1 MNRNS
6 YIVLFFIAALTVL
19 LVGFANEE
27 TPRSKKTLPKT
38 KIQLGEKLFF
48 ERMLSKDNSISCA
61 SCHKPE
67 YAFADTVKFSLGVGG
82 SFALR
87 NTPSAMNLAG
97 HFPFFYDG
105 RAETLETQALG
116 PIENPLEMALPI
128 DSALARLNRN
138 PYYSKAFRK
147 IYHQQATAKNLG
159 DALAAYEKS
168 LFTVSAFDK
177 WAQGDSA
184 ALSAS
189 AIRGRKVFMEKG
201 DCFVCHKGVDFS
213 NDEFKNIGLYNGKE
227 LNDVGRF
234 AITKD
239 SADLGKFKT
248 PGLRNVAVTGPY
260 MHNGMFSTLRE
271 VIDYYN
277 QPSQFVNGSIAT
289 DTLIRPLNLSA
300 TEKDDLEAFLRS
312 LTGPAYEK
320 TIR

>member
-1 MNRNS
+1 MNRRS
-6 YIVLFFIAALTVL
+6 HIVLFFIAALTTL
-19 LVGFANEE
+19 LVGFADQE
-27 TPRSKKTLPKT
+27 TPASKKSLPKT

-48 ERMLSKDNSISCA
+48 ERMLSKDSSISCA

-105 RAETLETQALG
+105 RAESLEVQALG
-116 PIENPLEMALPI
+116 PIENPLEMALSI

-138 PYYSKAFRK
+138 PYYNKAFRK
-147 IYHQQATAKNLG
+147 LYHQQATAKNLG
-159 DALAAYEKS
+159 DALAAYENS
-168 LFTVSAFDK
+168 LFTISAFDQWK
-177 WAQGDSA
+177 KGDSTAMTA
-184 ALSAS
+184 A
-189 AIRGRKVFMEKG
+189 AIRGQKIFNEKG
-201 DCFVCHKGVDFS
+201 KCFDCHKGIDFS
-213 NDEFKNIGLYNGKE
+213 TDEFKNIGLYNGKD

-239 SADLGKFKT
+239 STDLGKFKT

-260 MHNGMFSTLRE
+260 MHNGMFSTLSE

-277 QPSQFVNGSIAT
+277 RPSQFVEGSIGT
-289 DTLIRPLNLSA
+289 DTLIKPLNLSA
-300 TEKDDLEAFLRS
+300 EEKSDLEVFLRS
-312 LTGPAYEK
+312 LTAPAYEK